1 MPAVLS
7 VTMALGAKL
16 LAKKNVI
23 VSRLESIEEMA
34 GVEILCS
41 DKTGTLTQN
50 KLTLGEIQPW
60 NGTEPQAVLLAASLA
75 SKAEDKDPIDL
86 AVMGGLKDQ
95 AALKAYRQTKFIPFD
110 PVSKRTEAE
119 VEDPGGKTLFVTKGP
134 RM

>member
-16 LAKKNVI
+16 LARKNVI
-23 VSRLESIEEMA
+23 VSRLEAIEEMA
-34 GVEILCS
+34 GMEILCS

-60 NGTEPQAVLLAASLA
+60 NGADPQAVLLAGSLA

-86 AVMGGLKDQ
+86 AVMGGLKDS
-95 AALKAYRQTKFIPFD
+95 AP
-110 PVSKRTEAE
+110 
-119 VEDPGGKTLFVTKGP
+119 
-134 RM
+134 